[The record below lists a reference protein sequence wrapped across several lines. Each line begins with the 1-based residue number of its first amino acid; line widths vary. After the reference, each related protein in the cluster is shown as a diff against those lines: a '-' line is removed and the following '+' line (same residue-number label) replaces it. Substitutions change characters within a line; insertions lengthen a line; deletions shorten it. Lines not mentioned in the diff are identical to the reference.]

1 MKKVIVIGAG
11 PAGIMAALEASKN
24 HEVILVDGNEKIGKK
39 LFITGKGRCNVTNAK
54 DISEFF
60 DYIPGNPHFLYSALY
75 SFTNEDTMNF
85 FEKEGI
91 QLKVERGDRVFPAS
105 DKSSD
110 ILKGLN
116 SALKKTNVKLKL
128 DSKVTDIKR
137 TNNEIFSIVINNK
150 EELKADH
157 YILATGGGT
166 YPLTGSRGEG
176 AQFAKKL
183 GHTIIPLT
191 PALVP
196 MTVKDN
202 KTKELSGL
210 ALRNVE
216 LNIKENNKKS
226 VYKEFGEM
234 NFTVLG
240 ISGPI
245 VIKGSRFI
253 EKGKAYTA
261 HVDLKPALNIGELD
275 KRIQRDFAKYL
286 NKPFKDS
293 LNDLLPQKIISM
305 IINMS
310 NIDENKQ
317 VNEITKEERRNLVN
331 AIKDFTFEIDG
342 LRPLAEGIVTKG
354 GVDVKE
360 IDPST
365 MKSKII
371 SNLSFCG
378 EVMDVDAFTG
388 GYNVQIAFATGYIAG
403 NNIES

>member
-60 DYIPGNPHFLYSALY
+60 DYIPGNPHFLYSSLY

-91 QLKVERGDRVFPAS
+91 KLKVERGDRVFPNS

-116 SALKKTNVKLKL
+116 SALKKTNVNVKLN
-128 DSKVTDIKR
+128 SKVTDINCK
-137 TNNEIFSIVINNK
+137 NNRIQSVVINNK
-150 EELKADH
+150 EVLKGD
-157 YILATGGGT
+157 YFILAAGGAT
-166 YPLTGSRGEG
+166 YPLTGSTGDG
-176 AQFAKKL
+176 ALFAKKL
-183 GHTIIPLT
+183 GHNVVPLR

-196 MTVKDN
+196 MTIKDN
-202 KTKELSGL
+202 ITKNLNGLS
-210 ALRNVE
+210 LRNVE

-226 VYKEFGEM
+226 IYKEFGEM
-234 NFTVLG
+234 NFTVSG

-245 VIKGSRFI
+245 VIKASRFI
-253 EKGKAYTA
+253 EKGKSYTA

-275 KRIQRDFAKYL
+275 KRIQRDFSKYL
-286 NKPFKDS
+286 NKAFKES
-293 LNDLLPQKIISM
+293 LNDLLPQKIIPM
-305 IINMS
+305 IIMMCG
-310 NIDENKQ
+310 IDENKK
-317 VNEITKEERRNLVN
+317 VNEITKEERKNLVN
-331 AIKDFTFEIDG
+331 TIKDFTFEIDG
-342 LRPLAEGIVTKG
+342 LRPIAEGIVTKG

-371 SNLSFCG
+371 ENLSFCG
-378 EVMDVDAFTG
+378 EVIDVDAFTG
-388 GYNVQIAFATGYIAG
+388 GYNVQIAFSTGFIAG
-403 NNIES
+403 NNIEN